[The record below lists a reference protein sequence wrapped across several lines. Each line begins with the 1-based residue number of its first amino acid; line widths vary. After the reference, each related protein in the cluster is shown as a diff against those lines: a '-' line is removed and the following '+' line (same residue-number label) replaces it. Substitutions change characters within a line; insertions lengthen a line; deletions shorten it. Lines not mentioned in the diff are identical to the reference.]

1 MSSHYKYP
9 YDDLLREPLLLLFF
23 VVRSALYKY
32 WRLGLGFSRLFSLR
46 VLFGLLLSWFGV
58 ALFTKCYWGDTHVL
72 LKDASEI
79 AWILEAAGIGNLV
92 NTLVAIS
99 QTLGCFINSQIINV
113 VKRTLTSQFFK
124 KATQVI
130 RL

>member
-1 MSSHYKYP
+1 M
-9 YDDLLREPLLLLFF
+9 
-23 VVRSALYKY
+23 
-32 WRLGLGFSRLFSLR
+32 
-46 VLFGLLLSWFGV
+46 
-58 ALFTKCYWGDTHVL
+58 ALFTKCYWGDAHVL
-72 LKDASEI
+72 LKDAGEI
-79 AWILEAAGIGNLV
+79 AWVLEAAGIGNLV